1 MGDKIVVIGDEDL
14 CTGFGLAGVTEGF
27 RIADPSEAERLVS
40 EFAEREDV
48 GMVIIFDSLVAGFSP
63 KMKARL
69 QQITKPVI
77 ITVPGKMGAD
87 AQAES
92 LSEMVKK
99 AIGVELK

>member
-14 CTGFGLAGVTEGF
+14 CTGFGLAGITQGYETS
-27 RIADPSEAERLVS
+27 DPAEAERLVS

-48 GMVIIFDSLVAGFSP
+48 GMVIIFDSLAAGFSP

-69 QQITKPVI
+69 QQITKPVM

-92 LSEMVKK
+92 LSEMIKK